1 MMTILHNSSTSDSFM
16 NKYNAVLMTIFV
28 LFSITSINTVTSQS
42 ATQDDCPEING
53 NSTKDRFGCLDS
65 DGDGWSNPDNE
76 WTINNGADVFIEDST
91 QWKDFDK
98 DGFTFYTNLDSPKS
112 IHIEKNPK
120 AEMCFYWKSL
130 QRQVRVF
137 GSIDK
142 VSDEVADKYF
152 SSRGHESKI
161 GAWASEQSKVLRN
174 RSDLLERIDGFKK
187 TYSEKKNVPRP
198 ENWSGWILQPI
209 MIEFWLKGSH
219 RIHERL
225 RYHKES
231 NNWIKKLLNP

>member
-1 MMTILHNSSTSDSFM
+1 MNQKNSLGLNSCFLDLNDPIQLFKAWIEEAKKTEPNDP
-16 NKYNAVLMTIFV
+16 NAFSLATADKNGTPSVRIVL
-28 LFSITSINTVTSQS
+28 L
-42 ATQDDCPEING
+42 
-53 NSTKDRFGCLDS
+53 
-65 DGDGWSNPDNE
+65 
-76 WTINNGADVFIEDST
+76 
-91 QWKDFDK
+91 KDFDK
-98 DGFTFYTNLDSPKS
+98 GGFTFYTNLDSPKS

-142 VSDEVADKYF
+142 ASDEVADKYF
-152 SSRGHESKI
+152 SSRGYESKI
-161 GAWASEQSKVLRN
+161 SAWASEQSKVLGN

>member
-1 MMTILHNSSTSDSFM
+1 MNQKNSLGLNSCFLDLNDPIQLFKAWIEEAKKTEPNDP
-16 NKYNAVLMTIFV
+16 NAFSLATADKNGTPSVRIVL
-28 LFSITSINTVTSQS
+28 L
-42 ATQDDCPEING
+42 
-53 NSTKDRFGCLDS
+53 
-65 DGDGWSNPDNE
+65 
-76 WTINNGADVFIEDST
+76 
-91 QWKDFDK
+91 KDFDK
-98 DGFTFYTNLDSPKS
+98 GGFTFYTNLDSPKS

-152 SSRGHESKI
+152 SSRGYESKI
-161 GAWASEQSKVLRN
+161 GAWASEQSKVLKN
-174 RSDLLERIDGFKK
+174 RSDLLERVDGFKK
-187 TYSEKKNVPRP
+187 TYSDKENVPRP

-209 MIEFWLKGSH
+209 MIEFWLKGLN

>member
-1 MMTILHNSSTSDSFM
+1 MNQKNSLGLNSCFLDLNDPIQLFKAWVEEAKKTEPNDP
-16 NKYNAVLMTIFV
+16 NAFSLATADKNGTPSVRIVL
-28 LFSITSINTVTSQS
+28 L
-42 ATQDDCPEING
+42 
-53 NSTKDRFGCLDS
+53 
-65 DGDGWSNPDNE
+65 
-76 WTINNGADVFIEDST
+76 
-91 QWKDFDK
+91 KDFDK
-98 DGFTFYTNLDSPKS
+98 GGFTFYTNLDSPKS

-152 SSRGHESKI
+152 SSRGYESKI
-161 GAWASEQSKVLRN
+161 SAWASEQSKVLGN